1 MANISSKSVKR
12 QVRRNRIRAKVKGTE
27 IRPRLC
33 VFKSNTTISAQVI
46 DDTKGKTI
54 TAFTGLLAKGSK
66 TDQAVIVGKNIA
78 KLAIEKNIKKVVFD
92 RGGYI
97 YTGRVKA
104 LADAAREGGLEF

>member
-54 TAFTGLLAKGSK
+54 TAFAGLSAKGSK